1 MKSVLIIFYR
11 NPILGKV
18 KTRLAYTI
26 GDGNALAVY
35 LKLVEHTR
43 SITTSLAVDVA
54 LYYSEYIDTEDNWSQ
69 QFYRKER
76 QIEGNLGQRM
86 QHAFESEFS
95 NGYDN
100 VCIIGTDCLEL
111 SRREIDDAF
120 GELSSHDV
128 VIGPAKD
135 GGYYLLGMKN
145 MNTAFFSEKKWG
157 SDSVLIDTIEDC
169 KTSGLTCGL
178 LPTLSDIDTI
188 DDLPATIRNR
198 LMI

>member
-120 GELSSHDV
+120 GKLSSHDV

-145 MNTAFFSEKKWG
+145 MNTAFFTEKKWG
-157 SDSVLIDTIEDC
+157 SDSVLIDTVEDC

-188 DDLPATIRNR
+188 DDLPSIIRNR